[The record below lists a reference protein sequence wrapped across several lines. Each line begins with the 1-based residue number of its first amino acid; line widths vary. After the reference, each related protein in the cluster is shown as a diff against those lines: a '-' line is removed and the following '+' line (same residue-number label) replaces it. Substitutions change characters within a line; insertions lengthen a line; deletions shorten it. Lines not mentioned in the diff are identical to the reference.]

1 MQFPIVTIA
10 TLALL
15 ISLGAPARLETR
27 DFSDLDPGV
36 QTVRQIKWPRR
47 NIEVAFSTSLVNP
60 GPNVKPGSDVV
71 GAARRALARWSTMA
85 NVNFVVS
92 WSSATSV
99 SPASGGDR
107 ISLITV
113 ADTPENEAF
122 NADSTT
128 GRTRVFFDPESGTI
142 AEADVCINPQPKS
155 DDGVELQ
162 FSTDGTPGTFDLE
175 ATFTHEIGHLLGLDH
190 SAVLAATMQSHQAFN
205 GTYGLPALT
214 ERTLS
219 EDDRQRIRS
228 LYGPVGAKQHLG
240 RIEGRLINSLLPGT
254 NDPLT
259 GANVWAENIVSGR
272 LVASD
277 VTLADGTYQLDG
289 LTPGQYRVLA
299 APRDE
304 ESSSEGETSSAKRR
318 FRSFEV
324 SSSTVVKADVPTT
337 LNYNLV
343 APQLSPAALHPRL
356 VGLGPEL
363 STVALPLEPG
373 KRVKVFLSGDG
384 LDQVTPASVSVN
396 SPFFAVDPATLTREQ
411 FASPYPVISF
421 ELNVA
426 VNAPFGDYTIRLQSN
441 SGETAYVPGA
451 ITIDPGVASSLANP
465 VDDSKFFVLQH
476 YKDFVGREPD
486 QAAIENAL
494 AQFSQCGT
502 RSECLRTRRIDVSA
516 SLFFQNELPATGN
529 LLYGL
534 YSVAF
539 GRRPR
544 FSEFES
550 DRALLVGHGT
560 DNEKNRRAFLLSFV
574 QRADF
579 ERKFPA
585 EMKGQEFVEALLA
598 SLSQSSAADL
608 SPDKT
613 TLTALYDGTNN
624 GRAAILARIVGN
636 ASLTDTQYNSS
647 FVLMQYFNYL
657 RRDPDE
663 NGFDSWVNVLKGKPS
678 RDPEAARSVIC
689 SFLNSNEYQSRFGM
703 LATHSTSECGN

>member
-15 ISLGAPARLETR
+15 LSLSSPGRLESR
-27 DFSDLDPGV
+27 DFSELDPSP
-36 QTVRQIKWPRR
+36 QTVRQIKWPKR
-47 NIEVAFSTSLVNP
+47 NIEVAFSSSLVNP
-60 GPNVKPGSDVV
+60 GPNIKPGSDVV
-71 GAARRALARWSTMA
+71 GAARRALARWSSMA

-99 SPASGGDR
+99 SPAAGGDR

-128 GRTRVFFDPESGTI
+128 GRTRVFFNPESGAI
-142 AEADVCINPQPKS
+142 AEADVSINPNPKA
-155 DDGVELQ
+155 DNGVELQ

-190 SAVLAATMQSHQAFN
+190 SAVLAATMQSHQAYN

-219 EDDRQRIRS
+219 EVDRQRVRT
-228 LYGPVGAKQHLG
+228 LYGTPKQHLG
-240 RIEGRLINSLLPGT
+240 RIEGRLINNLLPGT
-254 NDPLT
+254 DEPLSGT
-259 GANVWAENIVSGR
+259 NVWAENVVSGR

-277 VTLADGTYQLDG
+277 VTSVDGTYQLDG
-289 LTPGQYRVLA
+289 LGPGLYRVLA
-299 APRDE
+299 APRDDE
-304 ESSSEGETSSAKRR
+304 AFSDGESRSPKRR
-318 FRSFEV
+318 FRSFELSPNV
-324 SSSTVVKADVPTT
+324 VVKADAPTT

-343 APQLSPAALHPRL
+343 APQLSPAALQPRF
-356 VGLGPEL
+356 VGLSPEL

-373 KRVKVFLSGDG
+373 GRVKVFLSGDG
-384 LDQVTPASVSVN
+384 VDQVPPASIAVA
-396 SPFFAVDPATLTREQ
+396 SPFFSVDPATLTREQ
-411 FASPYPVISF
+411 FSSRYPVISF
-421 ELNVA
+421 ELNIA
-426 VNAPFGDYTIRLQSN
+426 ANAPFGDYTIRLQSN
-441 SGETAYVPGA
+441 SGETAYIPGA

-476 YKDFVGREPD
+476 YKDFIGREPD
-486 QAAIENAL
+486 QTAIDNAL

-502 RSECLRTRRIDVSA
+502 RSDCLRTRRIDVSA
-516 SLFFQNELPATGN
+516 SLFFQNELPAAGN

-539 GRRPR
+539 GRRPH
-544 FSEFES
+544 FAEFES
-550 DRALLVGHGT
+550 DRASLVGHGT
-560 DNEKNRRAFLLSFV
+560 DNEKNKRAFLLAFV
-574 QRADF
+574 QRPDF
-579 ERKFPA
+579 ERKYPA
-585 EMKGQEFVEALLA
+585 EMKAAEFVDTLLA
-598 SLSQSSAADL
+598 AVSQTPGADL
-608 SPDKT
+608 SQEKT
-613 TLTALYDGTNN
+613 TLTTLYDGTNT
-624 GRAAILARIVGN
+624 GRAAVLARLVGN
-636 ASLTDTQYNSS
+636 ANLVDTQYNSS
-647 FVLMQYFNYL
+647 FVLLQYFNYL

-663 NGFDSWVNVLKGKPS
+663 NGFDSWVSILKGKPL